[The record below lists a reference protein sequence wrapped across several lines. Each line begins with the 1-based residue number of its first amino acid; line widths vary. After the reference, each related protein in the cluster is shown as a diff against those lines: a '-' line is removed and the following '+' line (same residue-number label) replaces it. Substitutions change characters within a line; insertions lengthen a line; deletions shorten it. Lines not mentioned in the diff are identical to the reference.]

1 MGKTSINFKLDCKL
15 IGPHHPLKITFSLI
29 TSQPELQ
36 MTREG
41 YILYQHIE
49 LYQIPLNMIFSTEIG
64 GPMDLYIRMAAP
76 SQAGVKFDSTNQR
89 KNKRLITPS
98 ANQSANKRL

>member
-1 MGKTSINFKLDCKL
+1 MGKTSINFKPDCKL

-29 TSQPELQ
+29 TSQPNLQ

-41 YILYQHIE
+41 YILHQHIE
-49 LYQIPLNMIFSTEIG
+49 IYQIPLNMIFSTEIG
-64 GPMDLYIRMAAP
+64 GPMDPYVQTAAP

-89 KNKRLITPS
+89 RNKRL
-98 ANQSANKRL
+98 

>member
-15 IGPHHPLKITFSLI
+15 IGPHHSLKITFSLI
-29 TSQPELQ
+29 TSRPALQ

-41 YILYQHIE
+41 YILYQDIE
-49 LYQIPLNMIFSTEIG
+49 FYQIPLNMIFSTEIG

-89 KNKRLITPS
+89 RNKRL
-98 ANQSANKRL
+98 